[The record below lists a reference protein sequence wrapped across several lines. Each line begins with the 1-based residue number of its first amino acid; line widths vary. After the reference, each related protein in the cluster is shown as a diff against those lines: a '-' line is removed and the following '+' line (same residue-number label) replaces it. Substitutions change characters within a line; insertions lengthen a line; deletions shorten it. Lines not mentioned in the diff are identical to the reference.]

1 MKSNFYEKIISL
13 KDENEKMKIDKMSQL
28 LDESINAF
36 IEFRKRNSDELNDPN
51 IKVKIINKDNEFD
64 SSRRNILSFDDNSSS
79 RHMRNIRQTYLNHA
93 ARLGRIRDLE
103 EENEN
108 LDRLIENDNIEVI
121 G

>member
-13 KDENEKMKIDKMSQL
+13 KDENEKININKMSQL
-28 LDESINAF
+28 LDKSIDF
-36 IEFRKRNSDELNDPN
+36 LIEFRKRKLDELNNPE
-51 IKVKIINKDNEFD
+51 IKVKIVNKDNEVEPQ
-64 SSRRNILSFDDNSSS
+64 RNILSFDDNSST
-79 RHMRNIRQTYLNHA
+79 RHLRSIRQTYLSHA

-108 LDRLIENDNIEVI
+108 LHRLIENSNIEVI

>member
-13 KDENEKMKIDKMSQL
+13 KDENEKIKINKMSQL
-28 LDESINAF
+28 LDESIDFF
-36 IEFRKRNSDELNDPN
+36 IEFRKRNLYELNNPE
-51 IKVKIINKDNEFD
+51 IKVKIINKDNEFE
-64 SSRRNILSFDDNSSS
+64 SQRNMLSYDDNSSN
-79 RHMRNIRQTYLNHA
+79 RHMRSIRQTYLSHA

-108 LDRLIENDNIEVI
+108 LNRLIENDNIEVI